1 MADAITHWNDV
12 LLEVVRQL
20 GGFPGPVAR
29 GGAMMHGATY
39 DAVNSI
45 VPSTHAPYIVSVPA
59 APTASI
65 DAAIAHAA
73 HDTLVAAFP
82 TTTVPLDTRLSDAI
96 NALPAGADIAGGQAV
111 GQAAAAAMIA
121 MRRGDG
127 ADDNAPYVNGTQP
140 GDWRPTS
147 SGPAGTPNWRDV
159 RPFVMSFGQSFR
171 PPRPGGFAS
180 KPEMLQSIEYAAQ
193 LNEVKALGRFD
204 STVRTDEQT
213 KIARFWANDLD
224 GTYKPPG
231 QLFTITKIVAEQ
243 RGLDVVQNARLFALV
258 ALAMA
263 DAAIVAWDSKYDT
276 FLDLWR
282 PESAI
287 TLTSTD
293 GNPATSEDAAW
304 LPLSNNPAT
313 GHFTPPFPAYTSGHA
328 TLGGV
333 HAAIMRRFF
342 GSDNVT
348 FTATTEDP
356 NLPAGVTRTFNSF
369 TEAAREN
376 ARSRIYNGVH
386 FQWDGDNGFL
396 SGSALGEFVYANVL
410 RPIGNSP
417 APQATLAS
425 GRPDKAPGTVYVMS
439 NQETGNS
446 VTVFSRAADGTL
458 TQGDTIPTGGLG
470 TGSLADPNDP
480 LNSQGSLIVSKDH
493 RFLFAVNAGSNEISV
508 LKIDADT
515 LTAVDRVPSGGT
527 RPVSVTARNNLL
539 YVLNGGDASN
549 GASNITGFTVGD
561 DGKLSALAGSTQPL
575 VGRPDARPAQV
586 SFTPDGTKLVVT
598 ERLNNIIDVL
608 PVDQYGRAGAP
619 IKTDSNGP
627 GPFGFM
633 FAGDDVLIVSQ
644 LGNSATSSYRLGQD
658 GTLAVISGS
667 LSTAEQGACWVAVPN
682 GTTTPQFAYV
692 SNAVSGSITG
702 YHVDQSGTL
711 RRLSVDGHTAVTV
724 DSHAALDSAVSEDG
738 QFLYIVTAGFA
749 ELAENSINGPMS
761 INAFRIEADGNL
773 TTINATGG
781 SAPVVDGLAPGT
793 QGIAA
798 I

>member
-12 LLEVVRQL
+12 LLEVIRQV
-20 GGFPGPVAR
+20 GGFPGPAAR
-29 GGAMMHGATY
+29 GGAMVHGATY

-45 VPSTHAPYIVSVPA
+45 APSTHAPYNVSVPA
-59 APTASI
+59 AATASI
-65 DAAIAHAA
+65 DAAVAYAA

-82 TTTVPLDTRLSDAI
+82 TTTVPLDARLADAI
-96 NALPAGADIAGGQAV
+96 AALPAGADIAGGQAV

-140 GDWRPTS
+140 GDWRPTG
-147 SGPAGTPNWRDV
+147 SGPAGTPNWGNV
-159 RPFVMSFGQSFR
+159 RPFVMPFGQSFR

-180 KPEMLQSIEYAAQ
+180 KPEMLRSVEYAAQ
-193 LNEVKALGRFD
+193 FNDVKTLGRFD
-204 STVRTDEQT
+204 STARTDEQT
-213 KIARFWANDLD
+213 EIARFWANDLD

-231 QLFTITKIVAEQ
+231 QLFVITRIVAED

-263 DAAIVAWDSKYDT
+263 DAAIVAWDSKFDT

-282 PESAI
+282 PQSAV
-287 TLTSTD
+287 TLAATD
-293 GNPATSEDAAW
+293 GNPATSEDAEW
-304 LPLSNNPAT
+304 KPLSNDPVN

-328 TLGGV
+328 TLGAV

-417 APQATLAS
+417 APQATITS
-425 GRPDKAPGTVYVMS
+425 GRPDQAPGALYVMS
-439 NQETGNS
+439 NQQTGNS
-446 VTVFSRAADGTL
+446 VTVFSRAADGSL
-458 TQGDTIPTGGLG
+458 TQGGTYPTGGLG

-480 LNSQGSLIVSKDH
+480 LTSQGSLLLSKDH

-508 LKIDADT
+508 LEIDGDR
-515 LTAVDRVPSGGT
+515 LIAVDRVASGGT
-527 RPVSVTARNNLL
+527 RPVSVTVRDNLL
-539 YVLNGGDASN
+539 YVLNGGDASD
-549 GASNITGFTVGD
+549 GDSNITGFTVAE
-561 DGKLSALAGSTQPL
+561 DGKLTALAGSTQPL
-575 VGRPDARPAQV
+575 IGRPDARPAQV
-586 SFTPDGTKLVVT
+586 SFTPGGTKLVVT
-598 ERLNNIIDVL
+598 ERLNNVIDVVPL
-608 PVDQYGRAGAP
+608 DQQGRAGIP

-627 GPFGFM
+627 GPFGFT

-644 LGNSATSSYRLGQD
+644 LGNSATSSYRLRED

-682 GTTTPQFAYV
+682 GTAVPQFAYV

-702 YHVDQSGTL
+702 YHIDQSGTL

-724 DSHAALDSAVSEDG
+724 DNHAALDSAVSEDG

-749 ELAENSINGPMS
+749 ELAENQINGPMS

-773 TTINATGG
+773 TAVPGAGG
-781 SAPVVDGLAPGT
+781 SAPAIDGLAPGT

>member
-12 LLEVVRQL
+12 LLEVVRQV

-29 GGAMMHGATY
+29 GGAMMHGAMY

-45 VPSTHAPYIVSVPA
+45 APSTHAPYNVSVPA

-73 HDTLVAAFP
+73 HDTLAAAFP
-82 TTTVPLDTRLSDAI
+82 TTTVPLDMRLSDAI
-96 NALPAGADIAGGQAV
+96 NALPAGADVAGGQAV

-127 ADDNAPYVNGTQP
+127 ADDPAPYVNGTQP

-147 SGPAGTPNWRDV
+147 SGPAGTPNWGNL
-159 RPFVMSFGQSFR
+159 RPFVMPFNQSFR
-171 PPRPGGFAS
+171 PARPGGFAS
-180 KPEMLQSIEYAAQ
+180 KPEMLQSVEYAAQ
-193 LNEVKALGRFD
+193 FNDVKTLGRFD
-204 STVRTDEQT
+204 SAVRTDEQT
-213 KIARFWANDLD
+213 EIARFWANDLD

-243 RGLDVVQNARLFALV
+243 RGLNVVQNARLFALV

-287 TLTSTD
+287 TLASTD
-293 GNPATSEDAAW
+293 GNRATSQDSDW
-304 LPLSNNPAT
+304 LPLSNNPVG
-313 GHFTPPFPAYTSGHA
+313 GHFSPPFPAYTSGHA

-417 APQATLAS
+417 APQATVTR
-425 GRPDKAPGTVYVMS
+425 GRPDAAPGALYVMS
-439 NQETGNS
+439 NQATGNS
-446 VTVFSRAADGTL
+446 ITVFSRAADGTL
-458 TQGDTIPTGGLG
+458 TQGNTYPTGGLG

-480 LNSQGSLIVSKDH
+480 LTSQGSLILSEDH
-493 RFLFAVNAGSNEISV
+493 RYLFAVNAGSDEISV
-508 LKIDADT
+508 LAVEDDT
-515 LTAVDRVPSGGT
+515 LVAVDRVASGGT
-527 RPVSVTARNNLL
+527 RPVSVAVRGNLL
-539 YVLNGGDASN
+539 YVLNGGDAGNGDSN
-549 GASNITGFTVGD
+549 VTGFTVD
-561 DGKLSALAGSTQPL
+561 SDGKLTALGSTQPL
-575 VGRPDARPAQV
+575 VGGPGARPAQV

-598 ERLNNIIDVL
+598 ERTNNLIDVL
-608 PVDQYGRAGAP
+608 PVDQTGRAGVP
-619 IKTDSNGP
+619 IRTTSNGP
-627 GPFGFM
+627 GPFGFT
-633 FAGDDVLIVSQ
+633 FAGSDVLIVSQ
-644 LGNSATSSYRLGQD
+644 LDNSATSSYRLAAD
-658 GTLAVISGS
+658 GTLSVISGS
-667 LSTAEQGACWVAVPN
+667 LSTAEQGACWVVTNN
-682 GTTTPQFAYV
+682 GSDPRFAYV

-702 YHVDQSGTL
+702 YRVDPSGTL

-724 DSHAALDSAVSEDG
+724 DNHAALDSAVSEDG
-738 QFLYIVTAGFA
+738 QFLYIVTAGFN
-749 ELAENSINGPMS
+749 ELAENPINGPMS
-761 INAFRIEADGNL
+761 INAYRIEADGNL
-773 TTINATGG
+773 TAVNGTGG
-781 SAPVVDGLAPGT
+781 TGPAIDGLAPGT

-798 I
+798 F